1 MTSRI
6 GVEQA
11 ARGLPATVTAAT
23 YWLWNILGS
32 LIIV

>member
-11 ARGLPATVTAAT
+11 ARGLPVIVTAAT